1 MRMTE
6 EERDGVSLT
15 GSIVAVLA
23 VLAPFSFTSLSLSPS
38 LSIVSM
44 LLLLSSSV
52 AATGSTMDCKDGAG
66 ATGAA
71 SPFVTYLSIS
81 YTLILRRGERVLR
94 KSFLM

>member
-23 VLAPFSFTSLSLSPS
+23 PLSFTSLLWSPS
-38 LSIVSM
+38 LSIIST
-44 LLLLSSSV
+44 LLFLSSSV
-52 AATGSTMDCKDGAG
+52 AATGSTMNCGDGAG

-71 SPFVTYLSIS
+71 SPFVTYL
-81 YTLILRRGERVLR
+81 LFLLH
-94 KSFLM
+94 SF